1 MYAKFSIPFR
11 GVSSFMGSS
20 AGIWGWHMC
29 KKDRMNR
36 FGLQSQ
42 SESVNAPPKVVGF
55 PRMLRVPPTEK
66 IDRVD

>member
-20 AGIWGWHMC
+20 ARIWGWHMC

-42 SESVNAPPKVVGF
+42 SCRVRQRSAESRGFSPNAPGS
-55 PRMLRVPPTEK
+55 THGEN
-66 IDRVD
+66 